1 MHETVTRPM
10 IVPEY
15 LTDFRCI
22 GPACE
27 DNCCQSRWNID
38 IDKAAFHALKKTTD
52 PVLAP
57 LVRTGITRNRS
68 ANASAQNYAR
78 IPFNEAKHG
87 CLMFSDEGW
96 CNVHARLGEK
106 ALGDVCATYPR
117 KTTCIDGVWQ
127 QAATL
132 SCPEVARRALLPIER
147 MRFVEHTLTVRQS
160 TVKMLT
166 LPEQSADLQQEVRF
180 FALHLLQYRDIPLW
194 QRLTLLGEFCWQAD
208 RLRDNQQG
216 EQLPALIEQISS
228 VLANPDWADPLMAV
242 TPDYSLRMNLCCG
255 FLANKVDKAISRH
268 YDTLF
273 REAMTGLGI
282 DSTFDVARSA
292 RRYQAALEI
301 GARDFLNCHA
311 HVLEH
316 LLVNQLF
323 LDAFP
328 ITNTHG
334 PHWFDGYLWLVTK
347 LNLARVLWVG
357 LYARLGD
364 KLDTPLALTCIQAL
378 ERTYQHN
385 AGLQTWCINTLKQY
399 RMHDLATLI
408 RWLKE

>member
-68 ANASAQNYAR
+68 ANASEQNYAR
-78 IPFNEAKHG
+78 IPFNEARHG
-87 CLMFSDEGW
+87 CLMFSDESW
-96 CNVHARLGEK
+96 CSVHARLGEK
-106 ALGDVCATYPR
+106 ALSDVCATYPR
-117 KTTCIDGVWQ
+117 YTICIDGVWQ
-127 QAATL
+127 QAATP
-132 SCPEVARRALLPIER
+132 SCPEVARRAFLPTEP
-147 MRFVEHTLTVRQS
+147 MHFVEHTLTVRQS
-160 TVKMLT
+160 TVKTLT
-166 LPEQSADLQQEVRF
+166 LPESDAGPLQDARF
-180 FALHLLQYRDIPLW
+180 FALNLLQHRDIPLW

-228 VLANPDWADPLMAV
+228 VLANPGWADPLMAV

-273 REAMTGLGI
+273 SEAMTGLGI

-301 GARDFLNCHA
+301 GARDFLDCHA

-323 LDAFP
+323 LNAFP
-328 ITNTHG
+328 IIKTHG
-334 PHWFDGYLWLVTK
+334 PHWFDGYLWLVAK
-347 LNLARVLWVG
+347 LNLARTLWVG
-357 LYARLGD
+357 LYARLGE
-364 KLDTPLALTCIQAL
+364 KLDTPLALACIQTL
-378 ERTYQHN
+378 ERNYQHN
-385 AGLQTWCINTLKQY
+385 LGTQSWCVENLKLHQL
-399 RMHDLATLI
+399 HDLATLTG
-408 RWLKE
+408 WLKE